1 MAQQLISQRECM
13 FCHSVKHMVEVHS
26 HYHCTRC
33 GRANWECCDGLAEQ
47 SVTDDEPEILD
58 WHFDEYQ
65 EQPEWDEKGFWP
77 FR

>member
-1 MAQQLISQRECM
+1 MISQRECM

-33 GRANWECCDGLAEQ
+33 GRANWECCDGLTEQ
-47 SVTDDEPEILD
+47 SVTDDEPEEFD